1 MDMNAIDITTLLA
14 VAGLLYK
21 TTQDKIKQAEEM
33 GKLKQQVRS
42 LETRAGQIDTKL
54 IEIDDKLGNLIA
66 AVTRLET
73 LIENR

>member
-1 MDMNAIDITTLLA
+1 MDMNAIDIGTLLA

-21 TTQDKIKQAEEM
+21 TTQDKIAQAEEM

-42 LETRAGQIDTKL
+42 LETRTGQIDSKL
-54 IEIDDKLGNLIA
+54 VEIDQKLGNLIA
-66 AVTRLET
+66 AITRLET

>member
-54 IEIDDKLGNLIA
+54 VEIDDKLGNLIA
-66 AVTRLET
+66 AITRLET